1 MSQPLRS
8 PRILP
13 QADAPEALDPVRP
26 KGIRRVD
33 PPGRRL
39 YQGEFYDRI
48 VLRKVITVPTTE
60 QYSLENSS
68 AIQAPRKG
76 PDMDEWRAPNLVGNN
91 NGFVRVALQFPGDVI
106 QCTLE
111 GK

>member
-1 MSQPLRS
+1 MSQPLRG

-13 QADAPEALDPVRP
+13 QADASEALDPVRP
-26 KGIRRVD
+26 RGIRTVD
-33 PPGRRL
+33 SPVRGL
-39 YQGEFYDRI
+39 YQDEFYDRI
-48 VLRKVITVPTTE
+48 VLRKVITVSATE
-60 QYSLENSS
+60 RYSLEDSP
-68 AIQAPRKG
+68 AIQAPREG
-76 PDMDEWRAPNLVGNN
+76 PDMDEWRAPDLVGNN